1 MTFGALQLDRR
12 IRDPLRHSMIV
23 RILLLCAL
31 TVALPCAAQDATPR
45 LERVTWPLMDF
56 VVLGDSIHGTQVIV
70 SPNLKSIQGR
80 ARASHM
86 TLAVEPGVARRWAAG
101 VAAVAESVA
110 AMPRGDRTPFHTV
123 PLLAN
128 RGRTRLIVSMDRDAP
143 RSTPFALML
152 VDSVKETG
160 WSVQAS
166 LKHLRSLLIA
176 LDAIAA
182 ESGLDSLAQ
191 GVGGTPF
198 RECDLDQAPE
208 FPKRF
213 TLRYPALALRDREE
227 GRVLAK
233 YVVDSS
239 GAVLGDSVS
248 ILLSDGPGF
257 SQSVRRALPG
267 ATFVPGRRNGQ
278 PVRTVVWQWFVFKV
292 RRD

>member
-1 MTFGALQLDRR
+1 MRPDSATFILLGALTLGR
-12 IRDPLRHSMIV
+12 
-23 RILLLCAL
+23 
-31 TVALPCAAQDATPR
+31 PCAAQHATPR
-45 LERVTWPLMDF
+45 LERVRWPLMDF
-56 VVLGDSIHGTQVIV
+56 VVLGDSIHGTQLVV
-70 SPNLKSIQGR
+70 SPNLKSVQGR
-80 ARASHM
+80 VVNRDMHM
-86 TLAVEPGVARRWAAG
+86 TLAVDPALARAWATGVEAI
-101 VAAVAESVA
+101 AESVA
-110 AMPRGDRTPFHTV
+110 AMPRESRTPFHTI

-128 RGRTRLIVSMDRDAP
+128 RGRTRLIVSMNRDAP
-143 RSTPFALML
+143 RSTPFVLMV
-152 VDSVKETG
+152 VDSVKQTG

-166 LKHLRSLLIA
+166 LKHLRSLLVA
-176 LDAIAA
+176 LDGIAA

-213 TLRYPALALRDREE
+213 TLRYPVLALRDREE

-239 GAVLGDSVS
+239 GEVLGDSVS

-257 SQSVRRALPG
+257 TQAVRSALPQ

-278 PVRTVVWQWFVFKV
+278 PVRTVVWQWFVFKI
-292 RRD
+292 RQR